1 MATPLSL
8 GKFWTAANVLS
19 LFRVALAAP
28 VVPLVLQ
35 ERNPTW
41 ILGLILLAALTDWF
55 DGRVARWSDTV
66 SNWGKIL
73 DPLCDKAAI
82 LLIGLALVLSGDLP
96 VWFVAV
102 VVLRD
107 GLIVA
112 GSTVLARRIGEVK
125 MSMRSGKVAV
135 TAMAITLLA
144 ALLGADEPVM
154 NFCIW
159 ATVVLMTYSFA
170 LYLGRYISLVRAA
183 GAAVGDDSSASA
195 QLADTHLAKE

>member
-1 MATPLSL
+1 MLSL
-8 GKFWTAANVLS
+8 L
-19 LFRVALAAP
+19 RVGLAAP

-55 DGRVARWSDTV
+55 DGKVARWSNTV

-82 LLIGLALVLSGDLP
+82 LLIGLALVLRGDLP
-96 VWFVAV
+96 IWFVGA

-112 GSTVLARRIGEVK
+112 GSAVLARKIGDVK
-125 MSMRSGKVAV
+125 MSMSSGKVAV

-144 ALLGADEPVM
+144 ALLRADEPVM
-154 NFCIW
+154 DFCLW
-159 ATVVLMTYSFA
+159 ATVVLMTYSFV
-170 LYLGRYISLVRAA
+170 LYLGRYVSLVRAGGVA
-183 GAAVGDDSSASA
+183 PAATGDDSPALPDLTDPGPTA
-195 QLADTHLAKE
+195 E

>member
-1 MATPLSL
+1 M
-8 GKFWTAANVLS
+8 LS

>member
-1 MATPLSL
+1 MATPITL

-19 LFRVALAAP
+19 LLRVALATP
-28 VVPLVLQ
+28 VVPLVLK
-35 ERNPTW
+35 ESDPTW

-55 DGRVARWSDTV
+55 DGKVARWSNTV

-82 LLIGLALVLSGDLP
+82 LLIGLALVLRGDLDA
-96 VWFVAV
+96 WFVAV

-112 GSTVLARRIGEVK
+112 GSAVLARRIGQVK

-144 ALLGADEPVM
+144 ALLRLDDSM
-154 NFCIW
+154 MDYCIW
-159 ATVVLMTYSFA
+159 ATVVLMIYSFA
-170 LYLGRYISLVRAA
+170 LYLRRYIALVRAGGNVPA
-183 GAAVGDDSSASA
+183 NPGLSDTG
-195 QLADTHLAKE
+195 LANQ

>member
-1 MATPLSL
+1 MAPPLTL

-55 DGRVARWSDTV
+55 DGKVARWSNTV

-82 LLIGLALVLSGDLP
+82 LLIGLALVLNGDLP

-112 GSTVLARRIGEVK
+112 GSTVLARKIGEVK

-135 TAMAITLLA
+135 TAMAVTLLA
-144 ALLGADEPVM
+144 ALLRADQPVM
-154 NFCIW
+154 DFCIW
-159 ATVVLMTYSFA
+159 ATVVIMTYSFA
-170 LYLGRYISLVRAA
+170 LYLVRYISLVRAA
-183 GAAVGDDSSASA
+183 GAAAGDDSPASA
-195 QLADTHLAKE
+195 KLADPHLAKE